1 MNLPPVHGHGVPQ
14 ILSQWKEAADRKER
28 GEIKAENKRR
38 YQQDFELR
46 EKNFK
51 LQEDNAKEQ
60 TKQREYLRQN
70 AAWDRMSKVY
80 DIGTKYLKDDKTKE
94 AGIAALQNF
103 QTMYNK
109 IFPDSPIDISNVT
122 DPKDVDK
129 TLKTQQLSDLTE
141 SYKLAKKTGDPEKIA
156 DYDVKKNRFDK
167 KWGDSGF
174 GDVDIR
180 EPKEDEPYKP
190 QSPFGKV
197 QQDIKKGVFTEEQ
210 YKESQVNKKP
220 GVESDYQYQQK
231 IKDIMKQNSELSEQ
245 EATGLVTGTIKVIQ
259 DEVSG
264 TRYIVDTIKGT
275 ERPLKMDTADP
286 QTPSPDKSETNQQGD
301 EKPNQSLFSLAD
313 LVAGPGSA
321 IKAAVSVPSGL
332 VGGPVASE
340 TIQARQ
346 YVTTAKNDLIRALS
360 INPRFPV
367 GEIKRIEKEIDIQP
381 KIWDNPQ
388 MFRDRMI
395 AIDKYLRRR
404 VAKEQSIGN
413 NPKMPAQDRKD
424 ALGRAVNIEN
434 FIKLMGV
441 PQQIKTIEEYNAL
454 EPDTQYIDP
463 NGQLRQKGNV
473 K

>member
-28 GEIKAENKRR
+28 GEIKAENKRS

-180 EPKEDEPYKP
+180 EPKEKND
-190 QSPFGKV
+190 G
-197 QQDIKKGVFTEEQ
+197 D
-210 YKESQVNKKP
+210 
-220 GVESDYQYQQK
+220 ESDYQYQQK

-301 EKPNQSLFSLAD
+301 EKPNKSLFSLAD